1 MTSRHPRHPSATPQS
16 VLTRRKLLLATA
28 TLAAASALEP
38 PAGMGASV
46 ADAQPVSIPNMPA
59 KNPFLA
65 DSVFP
70 ITHFNPAVT
79 DAVAHAGP
87 TSGRALGDADVMTV
101 ATLYTSSGT
110 VNVSSIDV
118 TDAFT
123 ATPSMGLPV
132 ALAAGASMDVAV
144 KFVATDG
151 RVHNGT
157 LTVHSDDSTAPTR
170 TMNLAGFRQA
180 VPQNTNFPAVSN
192 EPDFPEVVNGLYGY
206 STVVGTKQQLIDAG
220 EQRIAVGDEVLSA
233 YWVKADASQPVSMR
247 LMSAWH
253 SGWDCGDPT
262 AVSYGS
268 FAFWFPKGRTSTN
281 DDRYILGG
289 AKEDIQRVLPR
300 QFENP
305 ANPAAATFDP
315 GSTVFGFHIELEFSD
330 ESLLGPLDIEPGCQ
344 PVSACGHR
352 MRFWPVKDSSG
363 ALVQN
368 AWIVTVDM
376 HRPATPGRP
385 QDFFANYDYNDET
398 YLIRNMMPA
407 PH

>member
-1 MTSRHPRHPSATPQS
+1 MRVYPYRNPDGSTDPHAFIVTTEEAPFAAGPDYNDVVYVVRNVVRAGSGGGGGGALQLLNNDGEPSSDRVMFTVISPFASCWGP
-16 VLTRRKLLLATA
+16 
-28 TLAAASALEP
+28 LAA
-38 PAGMGASV
+38 
-46 ADAQPVSIPNMPA
+46 
-59 KNPFLA
+59 K
-65 DSVFP
+65 DSG
-70 ITHFNPAVT
+70 TVT
-79 DAVAHAGP
+79 VRN
-87 TSGRALGDADVMTV
+87 TSG
-101 ATLYTSSGT
+101 GT
-110 VNVSSIDV
+110 VNVSSVGV

-123 ATPSMGLPV
+123 ATPSTGLPA
-132 ALAAGASMDVAV
+132 ALAPGASMDVAV

-157 LTVHSDDSTAPTR
+157 LTVHSDDSKAPTV

-206 STVVGTKQQLIDAG
+206 STVVGTKQQLFDVG

-268 FAFWFPKGRTSTN
+268 FASWFPKGRTSSN

-305 ANPAAATFDP
+305 ANPGAATFDP

-330 ESLLGPLDIEPGCQ
+330 ESFLGALDIEPGCQ

-363 ALVQN
+363 ALVPN
-368 AWIVTVDM
+368 AWIVTVHM

-385 QDFFANYDYNDET
+385 QDFFTNFDYNDET
-398 YLIRNMMPA
+398 YLVRNMMPA